1 MLKKIDKGIAYAEN
15 AMLIFGILSA
25 TFVLF
30 INVLMRYFL
39 KSGLVW
45 AEEYARFA
53 IIWIVC
59 GGCGAAV
66 RTDAHMKI
74 TAIPDAIKNQAVKD
88 IIALFVYVISLAFSL
103 LMLVAGSRLIGSMMA
118 NNQVSP
124 AIEIPLWWIYLSIP
138 VGGGIMTFRF
148 VVKIIQTV
156 MTFGKEKEGA
166 EA

>member
-1 MLKKIDKGIAYAEN
+1 
-15 AMLIFGILSA
+15 
-25 TFVLF
+25 
-30 INVLMRYFL
+30 
-39 KSGLVW
+39 
-45 AEEYARFA
+45 
-53 IIWIVC
+53 
-59 GGCGAAV
+59 
-66 RTDAHMKI
+66 MKI

-124 AIEIPLWWIYLSIP
+124 AMEIPLWWIYLSIP